1 MAPTVLVLA
10 GLLWFGQREDRLGA
24 AVFVS
29 AILAPPLLEPLVIGN
44 IRWGLGL
51 MSIGLLASL
60 IALVVVSRRWWI
72 IAAAG
77 FQVAATSS
85 YAIALAQPDLLIW
98 TGVSL
103 RLVLWML
110 QMVACG
116 FGIAE
121 ALSARR
127 QTRSHFRAK
136 ARPLSTEY
144 HP

>member
-24 AVFVS
+24 AVFVT
-29 AILAPPLLEPLVIGN
+29 AILAPPVLEPLVIGN
-44 IRWGLGL
+44 VRWGLGL
-51 MSIGLLASL
+51 MSIGLLTSL
-60 IALVVVSRRWWI
+60 IALVMVSRRWWI

-77 FQVAATSS
+77 FQLAATSS
-85 YAIALAQPDLLIW
+85 YAIAIAQPELLIW

-121 ALSARR
+121 AVSARR
-127 QTRSHFRAK
+127 NSQSHSRAQ
-136 ARPLSTEY
+136 ARPFSTEITR
-144 HP
+144 